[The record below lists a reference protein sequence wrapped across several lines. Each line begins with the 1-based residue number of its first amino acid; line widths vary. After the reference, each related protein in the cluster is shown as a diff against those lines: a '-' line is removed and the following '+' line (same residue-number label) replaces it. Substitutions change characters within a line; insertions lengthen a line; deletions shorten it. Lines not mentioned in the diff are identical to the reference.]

1 MLASTLDPD
10 HFSIFSETGFYSIYK
25 NSISQLTF
33 FLPQFFH
40 VQTMMI
46 VMIEAFATMEN
57 VSAILDGMSKKIALV
72 SNFKVVDVISICM
85 VNI

>member
-1 MLASTLDPD
+1 
-10 HFSIFSETGFYSIYK
+10 
-25 NSISQLTF
+25 
-33 FLPQFFH
+33 
-40 VQTMMI
+40 MMI
-46 VMIEAFATMEN
+46 VMTEAFATMEN